1 MIQVPEDLK
10 GLYLEATLTGSRVIC
25 DPPVLD
31 TDLDVVL
38 LVRSEAP
45 RFADAVQEALE
56 AAGYSRTAGDYEDSS
71 ELGIGFSTFRKGDV
85 NLIVTA
91 SPELYRRWC
100 VATSCA
106 IALNLRSKPQRIA
119 LFQVCLYG
127 PDVADPVFEL
137 PTGVQPW
144 AAT

>member
-38 LVRSEAP
+38 LVRS
-45 RFADAVQEALE
+45 DVQGALE
-56 AAGYSRTAGDYEDSS
+56 AAGYSRTSKGYGDSS
-71 ELGIGFSTFRKGDV
+71 ELGIGFITFRKGDV

-127 PDVADPVFEL
+127 PDVAAPVFEL

>member
-1 MIQVPEDLK
+1 MTQVPDDLR

-45 RFADAVQEALE
+45 RFADAVREDLE
-56 AAGYSRTAGDYEDSS
+56 AAGYARTSADSS
-71 ELGIGFSTFRKGDV
+71 ELGTGFITFRKGDV

-106 IALNLRSKPQRIA
+106 IALNLRSKSQRIA

-127 PDVADPVFEL
+127 PDVADPVFDL
-137 PTGVQPW
+137 PTW
-144 AAT
+144 AAS